1 MTKEELVEHILW
13 LKTKD
18 VEYARE
24 AFKFYDRLLPWM
36 NLKEAL
42 RERLNDS
49 PTALA
54 RSKAHAESQER

>member
-36 NLKEAL
+36 NLKEAI
-42 RERLNDS
+42 RERL
-49 PTALA
+49 
-54 RSKAHAESQER
+54 K